1 MVRSQIASKVLED
14 NSTLLQMELPE
25 NDSKNLRKAPIA
37 ILESIFAIQPSK
49 DFTDASRNL
58 FRVSSQPGVQ
68 IIRQIFP
75 APLANPK
82 KYQQNTTFT
91 GLFLLVKVTLK
102 FQFRSENSFP
112 AVLQEARKEFV
123 KRRSMSYTILEASGF
138 EVNLI
143 TGKKLIKVSIQ
154 GEKVSEGISVFRSV
168 KGFHSKLIEPFLQ
181 LDRVP
186 SRIIHDYP
194 VQNLPVL
201 HRIGTRID
209 NPAQPVGLP
218 KIKYGTV
225 LTCGSSNLD
234 LIAVLQ
240 NLIVS
245 FAKNQ
250 STKQIF
256 VIDSRNEMNGL
267 VKFLQNNPSSLG
279 NLNLQIFRLGTNIHL
294 NICDVIVPL
303 SPSGQKKD
311 IKARASWKSHI
322 ISQILLSSLTTS
334 DYLSQRYSIPL
345 EAQIKN
351 TAETKHN
358 FTLKDVKLNI
368 GGANVTD
375 VQVEKEGVDMM
386 FADMMAID
394 ALAGILDHFRSF
406 PEVNYVG
413 FTGAYSNTLI
423 REKTV
428 TFFQFGAQPP
438 LVRRATVAFLLHF
451 LSRIED
457 GSVVLTHSEEFLS
470 RKTASGRSRVVI
482 PSSIIEACN
491 KISQSNS
498 LVLSTQSLQALS
510 MNMDSFE
517 EIKNSIY
524 LKMVSVEDR
533 DIVRSLHEIL
543 PENYPRKPFL
553 GITDGEGLLF
563 REDAPQN
570 VGFHFKVD
578 SQYIPTDL
586 HLIEIAETKRRG
598 SRTLGL
604 TPTQFEILMKVLKL
618 VLNRPCS
625 RDDAMQ
631 VIENYKQGEILLDQF
646 QPLNLWD
653 VQPVSGISY
662 WTINQ
667 NGRDFYAT
675 QQSELAK
682 LPSPFDRNEALS
694 VPRKLKEL
702 EDFNEGNSSKSDRLE
717 TNQNV
722 RIIVGRLLNFL
733 KHIKVTSIPWSRVAD
748 YYDLEII
755 DSLEWQ
761 DFKALFDL
769 ANELS
774 NNIIL
779 EVKKILNE
787 SDSDNLAQALQTSS
801 VSSAMKRGLDDYL
814 PDDKFIL
821 LQKISR
827 EHNLE
832 TYPNTGILDLYFELY
847 TKQRSLL

>member
-1 MVRSQIASKVLED
+1 LED
-14 NSTLLQMELPE
+14 NSTLLQLELPE
-25 NDSKNLRKAPIA
+25 ENSNTLRKAPIA
-37 ILESIFAIQPSK
+37 ILESVFAIQPSK

-82 KYQQNTTFT
+82 KHQQNTKFT
-91 GLFLLVKVTLK
+91 GLLLLVKVTLK
-102 FQFRSENSFP
+102 FQFRTENSFP
-112 AVLQEARKEFV
+112 AVLREARKEFV

-138 EVNLI
+138 EVTLI

-168 KGFHSKLIEPFLQ
+168 KGFHSKLIQPFLQ

-201 HRIGTRID
+201 HRVGTRID
-209 NPAQPVGLP
+209 NLSQPVGLP
-218 KIKYGTV
+218 KINNGTV
-225 LTCGSSNLD
+225 LTCGYSNLD

-250 STKQIF
+250 SKKQIF
-256 VIDSRNEMNGL
+256 VIDSRNEMNGII
-267 VKFLQNNPSSLG
+267 KFLQKDPSNLG

-294 NICDVIVPL
+294 NLCDVIVPL

-311 IKARASWKSHI
+311 IKAQASWKSHI

-351 TAETKHN
+351 TAEAKHN

-368 GGANVTD
+368 GGANITD

-428 TFFQFGAQPP
+428 TFLQFGAQPP

-451 LSRIED
+451 LSRIE
-457 GSVVLTHSEEFLS
+457 GGCVVLTHSEEFLS

-482 PSSIIEACN
+482 PSSLVEACN
-491 KISQSNS
+491 KISQNNS

-524 LKMVSVEDR
+524 LKMVSFEDR

-543 PENYPRKPFL
+543 PEKYPHKPFL
-553 GITDGEGLLF
+553 GISEGEGLLF

-578 SQYIPTDL
+578 SQYIPIDL
-586 HLIEIAETKRRG
+586 HPMEIAETKRRG
-598 SRTLGL
+598 TRTLGL

-618 VLNRPCS
+618 VLHRPCS

-631 VIENYKQGEILLDQF
+631 VIENYNHGEVLLDQF

-653 VQPVSGISY
+653 VQPEGGISF

-667 NGRDFYAT
+667 KGRDYYKK
-675 QQSELAK
+675 QQSELAR
-682 LPSPFDRNEALS
+682 LPSPLTRNGVGE
-694 VPRKLKEL
+694 VPRQLKAL
-702 EDFNEGNSSKSDRLE
+702 EDFNEANSSKSDRKE
-717 TNQNV
+717 TNKNV
-722 RIIVGRLLNFL
+722 KMVVGRLLNFL
-733 KHIKVTSIPWSRVAD
+733 KHIKMTSVPWSRVAE

-761 DFKALFDL
+761 DFRNLFDL

-787 SDSDNLAQALQTSS
+787 SDKNHLAQALQKSS
-801 VSSAMKRGLDDYL
+801 VSSPMKRGLDDYL
-814 PDDKFIL
+814 PDNTFVL
-821 LQKISR
+821 LQNISR
-827 EHNLE
+827 EHKLE

-847 TKQRSLL
+847 TKQRSLLDELETESEE